1 MTITEGLGIEE
12 SFFESAKKHVHKE
25 WSCTDTVSDSLIN
38 IANFVQIDE
47 FGCKTQLSD
56 YEKKLMLAG
65 FFAGMVNFEH
75 SMKSSLMRDLFES
88 FESEDQ
94 S

>member
-1 MTITEGLGIEE
+1 MTITEGLGIED
-12 SFFESAKKHVHKE
+12 SFFESAKEHVRKE
-25 WSCTDTVSDSLIN
+25 WLGTDTVSDSLIS
-38 IANFVQIDE
+38 IANFVQVDE

-75 SMKSSLMRDLFES
+75 SMKSSLMRGLFES
-88 FESEDQ
+88 FESED
-94 S
+94 